1 MATHNLLFTNLKHHI
16 VNHLE
21 HYFLIV
27 QIFCELFYDM
37 ASCPFS
43 SFILAFV
50 FERRIRQEL
59 IRTGYHHIGGN
70 KSGSRCVCISGFP
83 ALTIISVSTLHN
95 HSLEFLLSIC
105 FWNGLAP
112 IIFEPLFELA
122 CWVIEEFSGFWA
134 SGIWDMH
141 AREIPV

>member
-95 HSLEFLLSIC
+95 HSLEFLLSYLLLERTGSHH
-105 FWNGLAP
+105 F
-112 IIFEPLFELA
+112 
-122 CWVIEEFSGFWA
+122 
-134 SGIWDMH
+134 
-141 AREIPV
+141 